1 MERRKTAFVI
11 MGIEQRELLMPMHHI
26 DRVIDIERHR
36 VRWSAVA
43 RTIERSTITLMRRT
57 SSRWTTQER

>member
-1 MERRKTAFVI
+1 MERQKTAFVI

-36 VRWSAVA
+36 VR
-43 RTIERSTITLMRRT
+43 
-57 SSRWTTQER
+57 